1 MYSSLIHSNVYKK
14 YKILVLEAGTQTHHR
29 RGHVVVHHMLVKNVP
44 FVYMLLQAEKMS
56 PGKRSLPDPQAFGR
70 LNSSSGA

>member
-44 FVYMLLQAEKMS
+44 FVYMLYRRRRCH
-56 PGKRSLPDPQAFGR
+56 PGSAVSQTLKRLGD
-70 LNSSSGA
+70 